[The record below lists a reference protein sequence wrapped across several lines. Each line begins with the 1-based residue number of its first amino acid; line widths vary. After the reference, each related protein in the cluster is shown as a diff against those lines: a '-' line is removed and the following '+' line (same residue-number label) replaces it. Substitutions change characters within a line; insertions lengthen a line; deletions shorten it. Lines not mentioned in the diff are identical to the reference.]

1 MPQIIVDTESRSLEE
16 RFVLI
21 RAPRKRGIR
30 YPAGCVTE
38 VADEPTARQGA
49 DPARHLHAAVVYGPS
64 GSSEGQLI
72 YYLVRWL
79 D

>member
-1 MPQIIVDTESRSLEE
+1 MPQIIVDAESRSLGE

-38 VADEPTARQGA
+38 V
-49 DPARHLHAAVVYGPS
+49 VYGPS
-64 GSSEGQLI
+64 RSSEGQQI